1 MKKFNLLAEQYVA
14 NNQEHLSSTAV
25 LLCMYAYFLNIKD
38 QTHTAT
44 DTRGFNKSGN
54 WNQRWVNPHGQR
66 SLAGHHPGGH
76 KESDTTERLSV
87 AHSTGQGRTLGFG
100 CLQLSVH
107 KPIVKWQVQRTKL
120 LFCRWRQV
128 EQVSGANRQL
138 TEMPIYPQSAI
149 SKNSVDDRS
158 GRTHWKPGWNI

>member
-1 MKKFNLLAEQYVA
+1 MKKFNLLAEKYVA
-14 NNQEHLSSTAV
+14 NNPEHLSSMAV
-25 LLCMYAYFLNIKD
+25 LLCKHAYLLNMKD

-44 DTRGFNKSGN
+44 DTSRFNKSGN

-66 SLAGHHPGGH
+66 SLAGYSPGGH
-76 KESDTTERLSV
+76 KELDTTEQLST
-87 AHSTGQGRTLGFG
+87 AHSTGQARTLGFG
-100 CLQLSVH
+100 CLQLSVR
-107 KPIVKWQVQRTKL
+107 KPIAKWQVQRTKL

-138 TEMPIYPQSAI
+138 TEMPIYPQSTI